1 MLAAD
6 ALVGIGEGA
15 EGLRV
20 KGNLRDNKDPFEA
33 SIEYGDVTKAEKGQP
48 VPVIGG
54 EQLVPVSWISSP
66 RRVYTEV
73 AADEKPG
80 KK

>member
-1 MLAAD
+1 MSKTA
-6 ALVGIGEGA
+6 
-15 EGLRV
+15 
-20 KGNLRDNKDPFEA
+20 LRDNKEPFEA
-33 SIEYGDVTKAEKGQP
+33 SIEYGDITKAEKGQA

-54 EQLVPVSWISSP
+54 EQLVPLSWISSP

-73 AADEKPG
+73 APDQKPG